1 MSNLLTDVK
10 VIQTKGRVDD
20 QGDIDDGTVVDM
32 EGYESCLFLLVLGDT
47 VNTAQ
52 LNMTVQDGPA
62 TNDLSNTVATTG
74 DVTVSV
80 DTDEEMIALEVVKPR
95 NRYLRCNVV
104 SDTANAEKN
113 TLLAILSGPR
123 DRPTEQDDE
132 VIEEKIF
139 LSPDTA

>member
-20 QGDIDDGTVVDM
+20 EGNITDGTIIDM
-32 EGYESCLFLLVLGDT
+32 KGYESCLFLLVLGNTVDT
-47 VNTAQ
+47 AK

-62 TNDLSNTVATTG
+62 DDDLSNTVATTG
-74 DVTVSV
+74 DVTVTA
-80 DTDEEMIALEVVKPR
+80 DTDEEILALEVVKPR
-95 NRYLRCNVV
+95 LRYLRCNVV

-123 DRPTEQDDE
+123 DRPTDHDDA
-132 VIEEKIF
+132 VIAEKVF
-139 LSPDTA
+139 LSPAKA